1 MNAVCYTALVRYYIQ
16 FTAGI
21 GDLVYQTLTGELS
34 GMRVEYSDDSAMIFE
49 AADPPQ
55 RIAVLPYVKNA
66 FLIVVSVGRGGLDA
80 SIVQLGRRLQ
90 NAMFP
95 RSPDRGN
102 GFRLMFHVDGALVPV
117 NPKDKAALERAVAA
131 RTGRHVEPRGSC
143 QEYWVVGRT
152 GLDKL
157 LLCIRLPRPRR
168 EEKARGAISREL
180 SAVMVAASGPDPRDV
195 FLDPFGGSGSFAVA
209 RLEHPVRKV
218 WYSDIR
224 LAEHRPAFDARLVRD
239 DRVRLLDEDALR
251 LPSISDG
258 SVDVIVTDPP
268 WGEHEALNRP
278 YREFAAGIAASF
290 ARVLRPGRGRYV
302 ILINRDNAAVLLQAL
317 SASGIAPDDAHEV
330 LVNGHPATVLVRG
343 RAYDRADPVKTGQ
356 AALKPGHASRRTSAR
371 TAR

>member
-80 SIVQLGRRLQ
+80 SIVQLGR
-90 NAMFP
+90 
-95 RSPDRGN
+95 
-102 GFRLMFHVDGALVPV
+102 
-117 NPKDKAALERAVAA
+117 
-131 RTGRHVEPRGSC
+131 C

-157 LLCIRLPRPRR
+157 LLCMRLPRPRR

-302 ILINRDNAAVLLQAL
+302 ILINRDNAAVLRQAL

>member
-157 LLCIRLPRPRR
+157 LLCMRLPRPRR

-195 FLDPFGGSGSFAVA
+195 FLDPFGGSG
-209 RLEHPVRKV
+209 P
-218 WYSDIR
+218 
-224 LAEHRPAFDARLVRD
+224 
-239 DRVRLLDEDALR
+239 LLSQGWSIPSGKSGTPTSV
-251 LPSISDG
+251 LPSTVPPSTPG
-258 SVDVIVTDPP
+258 SSAMT
-268 WGEHEALNRP
+268 
-278 YREFAAGIAASF
+278 
-290 ARVLRPGRGRYV
+290 
-302 ILINRDNAAVLLQAL
+302 
-317 SASGIAPDDAHEV
+317 ASGSSTRTRS
-330 LVNGHPATVLVRG
+330 GCPASLT
-343 RAYDRADPVKTGQ
+343 DRWT
-356 AALKPGHASRRTSAR
+356 
-371 TAR
+371 